1 MSEPIR
7 VMHFRR
13 TAQVVGGP
21 ETLIISVAKYI
32 DRAAFDVTAIDFGP
46 TPDARTPFLNEIDRH
61 GIATAAIPASH
72 KFDFRPIKYLA
83 GLLEQRRIDVLHTHD
98 HRSNFIGYLATRRRP
113 TPIVTT
119 FHQPLRRYWW
129 LRHIEIL
136 DDHLVRRFD
145 RVLPVAEA
153 VRDEI
158 LAKRPDLADRVLTV
172 LNGVDLD
179 LFKTQPDTR
188 QRIRTE
194 LGIPPDAFLC
204 ATIGRVMEDK
214 GLNYLVDAQQRVSR
228 RRDDVY
234 QLIVGIGPQM
244 ESLQARVRR
253 LGLADRI
260 RFTGHRRDIP
270 EILDASDLL
279 VVCSLSEGLSVAILE
294 AMAAGRAVVATRVG
308 GTPEIVI
315 HDETGLI
322 IEPRDRDALADAIL
336 YMAGNP
342 AKRSAMAQR
351 ARELAFEKWSV
362 ERMVRRFE
370 DVYRDLIEERRAR
383 TR

>member
-1 MSEPIR
+1 
-7 VMHFRR
+7 
-13 TAQVVGGP
+13 
-21 ETLIISVAKYI
+21 
-32 DRAAFDVTAIDFGP
+32 
-46 TPDARTPFLNEIDRH
+46 
-61 GIATAAIPASH
+61 
-72 KFDFRPIKYLA
+72 
-83 GLLEQRRIDVLHTHD
+83 
-98 HRSNFIGYLATRRRP
+98 
-113 TPIVTT
+113 
-119 FHQPLRRYWW
+119 
-129 LRHIEIL
+129 
-136 DDHLVRRFD
+136 
-145 RVLPVAEA
+145 
-153 VRDEI
+153 
-158 LAKRPDLADRVLTV
+158 
-172 LNGVDLD
+172 
-179 LFKTQPDTR
+179 
-188 QRIRTE
+188 
-194 LGIPPDAFLC
+194 
-204 ATIGRVMEDK
+204 MEDK
-214 GLNYLVDAQQRVSR
+214 GLNYLVDAQRRVSC

-244 ESLQARVRR
+244 KSLQARVRR

-279 VVCSLSEGLSVAILE
+279 VVCSLSEGLSVAIIE

-336 YMAGNP
+336 HMAGNP

-370 DVYRDLIEERRAR
+370 DIYRALLQERRDR
-383 TR
+383 TP